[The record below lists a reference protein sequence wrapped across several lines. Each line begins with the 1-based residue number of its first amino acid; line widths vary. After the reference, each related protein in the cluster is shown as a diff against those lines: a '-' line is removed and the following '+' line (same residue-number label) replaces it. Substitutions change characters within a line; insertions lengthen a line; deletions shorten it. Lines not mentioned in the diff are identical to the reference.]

1 MTAPRGEQLRVEAH
15 NDHLLRVGGTDPL
28 IGLDELIWN
37 ALDADSN
44 RVEIRLERNGL
55 GALNKIII
63 EDDGVGFSLADA
75 RHAFK
80 TLGGSMKSGK
90 DRTPGGRM
98 LHGQKGEGR
107 YRSLALGAVIVWTST
122 YREGTELRQ
131 FELQFS
137 IGSLNTPILSNIK
150 VSNGTKTGCKV
161 EVLDV
166 TERADQAMTTDLDWV
181 IASRFASYL
190 LANPAIHIYVDGK
203 TIDVASAVEKRLE
216 DDISFTHKEAR
227 IDAVISG
234 YFWNSGRLNELF
246 LCREDGVA
254 VEQVKHVIDEPSLS
268 YSAYVRSSYFN
279 SEGTQPYTDM
289 GRMDEVAEEIRKRA
303 RRQLR
308 NYVRQILSEKA
319 KHTISDL
326 ERKGAYPFEGEPK
339 NEIEKAEREVFDI
352 VASKIYELSPSAQNL
367 KNEDLREK
375 FSIVKDAIG
384 EESTLR
390 NKLVRKLFGLDE
402 QNLRDLDAL
411 TDRHGFQRLI
421 SLAKQAEHRLE
432 FLQALHYVVYDP
444 DTSAR
449 VLERSQLHKIV
460 EKECWIFGEQYRLLV
475 SDQDLW
481 TVLEAHRQ
489 LLGRDQLVVNLPF
502 QDDINM
508 DEIPDLFLA
517 GTLGGNREG
526 DQEHVIIELKRP
538 NLNLGQKEISQI
550 ETYADAVARHDGFD
564 KGKTK
569 WKFILLGGGVQ
580 DQIIRTRLSNPN
592 LAENLI
598 AATDN
603 YEIYVYQ
610 WSTLIQ
616 NAKSRMSFLRQALD
630 YDVSRQRIKEH
641 IIENHPDI
649 LDANRSTPTLG
660 DVLRGG
666 TEPKTDGENPGQ

>member
-1 MTAPRGEQLRVEAH
+1 MRPQKEQLRVEAH
-15 NDHLLRVGGTDPL
+15 NDHLLRVAGNDPL

-37 ALDADSN
+37 SLDADSN
-44 RVEIRLERNGL
+44 HVDIRLERNAIG
-55 GALNKIII
+55 GLNKIII
-63 EDDGVGFSLADA
+63 EDDGVGFSLDDA

-107 YRSLALGAVIVWTST
+107 YRSLALGAMIVWKST
-122 YREGTELRQ
+122 YREGNELRQ

-150 VSNGTKTGCKV
+150 VAEGTKTGCRV
-161 EVLDV
+161 EVFDV
-166 TERADQAMTTDLDWV
+166 TDRADQALTTDLDWV

-190 LANPAIHIYVDGK
+190 LANPNIHIYVNGK
-203 TIDVASAVEKRLE
+203 TIDVTSAVERRLE
-216 DDISFTHKEAR
+216 DDISFNHKDVR

-279 SEGTQPYTDM
+279 TEGSQPYSDM

-339 NEIEKAEREVFDI
+339 SEIEKAEREVFDI

-367 KNEDLREK
+367 KSEDLREK

-402 QNLRDLDAL
+402 QDLRDLDAL
-411 TDRHGFQRLI
+411 TDRHGFPRLI

-444 DTSAR
+444 DTRAL

-489 LLGRDQLVVNLPF
+489 LLGRDELVVNLPY

-526 DQEHVIIELKRP
+526 EQEHVIVELKRP
-538 NLNLGQKEISQI
+538 SLNLGQTEISQI

-564 KGKTK
+564 KGLNR
-569 WKFILLGGGVQ
+569 WKFILIGGGVQ
-580 DQIIRTRLSNPN
+580 DKIIRTRLSNPN
-592 LAENLI
+592 APPNQL

-610 WSTLIQ
+610 WSTIIQ
-616 NAKSRMSFLRQALD
+616 NAKARMNFLRHALD

-641 IIENHPDI
+641 LMENNPEI
-649 LDANRSTPTLG
+649 LEVNRSSPTLG
-660 DVLRGG
+660 DVLRGENQPSTDSEQG
-666 TEPKTDGENPGQ
+666 T

>member
-1 MTAPRGEQLRVEAH
+1 MSHGGEHLRVEAH
-15 NDHLLRVGGTDPL
+15 NDHLLRVAGTDPL

-37 ALDADSN
+37 ALDADSSH
-44 RVEIRLERNGL
+44 VEIRLERNAIGGL
-55 GALNKIII
+55 TKIVI

-107 YRSLALGAVIVWTST
+107 YRSLALGAVIVWKST

-131 FELQFS
+131 FDLQFS
-137 IGSLNTPILSNIK
+137 VGSLNTPLLSNIK
-150 VSNGTKTGCKV
+150 AAESTKTGCRV

-166 TERADQAMTTDLDWV
+166 TERADQALTTDLDWV

-190 LANPAIHIYVDGK
+190 LANPSIHIYVNGK
-203 TIDVASAVEKRLE
+203 TIDVASAVERRLE
-216 DDISFTHKEAR
+216 DDISFNHKDVR

-279 SEGTQPYTDM
+279 SEGSQPYSDM

-411 TDRHGFQRLI
+411 TDRHGFPRLI

-444 DTSAR
+444 DTRAR

-489 LLGRDQLVVNLPF
+489 LLGRDELVVNLPY

-526 DQEHVIIELKRP
+526 EQEHVIVELKRP
-538 NLNLGQKEISQI
+538 NLNLGQTEITQI

-564 KGKTK
+564 KGLNR
-569 WKFILLGGGVQ
+569 WKFILIGGGVQ
-580 DQIIRTRLSNPN
+580 DKIIRTRLSNPN
-592 LAENLI
+592 APPNQLS
-598 AATDN
+598 ATDN

-610 WSTLIQ
+610 WSTVIQ
-616 NAKSRMSFLRQALD
+616 NAKARMNFLRHALD
-630 YDVSRQRIKEH
+630 YDVSRQRIKDH
-641 IIENHPDI
+641 LLENNPEI
-649 LDANRSTPTLG
+649 LESNRSAPTLG
-660 DVLRGG
+660 DVLRGDN
-666 TEPKTDGENPGQ
+666 KTASESDKSS

>member
-1 MTAPRGEQLRVEAH
+1 MRPQEEQLRVEAH
-15 NDHLLRVGGTDPL
+15 NDHLLRVAGNDPL

-37 ALDADSN
+37 SLDADSN
-44 RVEIRLERNGL
+44 HVDIRLERNAIGGL
-55 GALNKIII
+55 SKIII
-63 EDDGVGFSLADA
+63 EDDGVGFSLDDA

-107 YRSLALGAVIVWTST
+107 YRSLALGAMIVWKST
-122 YREGTELRQ
+122 FREGNELRQ

-150 VSNGTKTGCKV
+150 AAEGTKTGCRV
-161 EVLDV
+161 EVFDV
-166 TERADQAMTTDLDWV
+166 TDRADQALTTDLDWV

-190 LANPAIHIYVDGK
+190 LANPTIHIYVNGK
-203 TIDVASAVEKRLE
+203 TIDVASAVERRLE
-216 DDISFTHKEAR
+216 DDISFNHKDVR

-279 SEGTQPYTDM
+279 SEGSQPYSDM
-289 GRMDEVAEEIRKRA
+289 GHMDEVAEEIRKRA

-339 NEIEKAEREVFDI
+339 SEIEKAEREVFDI

-367 KNEDLREK
+367 KSEDLREK

-411 TDRHGFQRLI
+411 TDRHGFPRLI

-444 DTSAR
+444 DTRAR

-489 LLGRDQLVVNLPF
+489 LLGRDELVVNLPY

-526 DQEHVIIELKRP
+526 EQEHVIVELKRP
-538 NLNLGQKEISQI
+538 NLNLGQTEISQI

-564 KGKTK
+564 KGLNR
-569 WKFILLGGGVQ
+569 WKFILIGGGVQ
-580 DQIIRTRLSNPN
+580 EKIIRTRLSNPN
-592 LAENLI
+592 VPPNQL

-610 WSTLIQ
+610 WSTIIQ
-616 NAKSRMSFLRQALD
+616 NAKARMNFLRHALD

-641 IIENHPDI
+641 LLENNPEI
-649 LDANRSTPTLG
+649 LEANRSSPTLG
-660 DVLRGG
+660 DVLRGENQPSTESDQG
-666 TEPKTDGENPGQ
+666 T